1 MSRGPNARFGAIIAD
16 DEPELARY
24 LRERLEAQWPELEI
38 RGIAANG
45 PEAKAMIADEEPD
58 IAFLDI
64 RMPGLSGLDVAK
76 DLDGVHVVFVTAYDQ
91 YALEAFDRAAVDY
104 LLKPVDDERLAA
116 TIARLKSRLD
126 VAAPA
131 AHATPDL
138 VAAIAMLREHLPG
151 LANGGGPTGR
161 LAWIR
166 AAVGAQVKLIPVE
179 DVCYFEANDK
189 YTSVFTAE
197 AEALIRT
204 PLRELLAQLDPDRF
218 WQVHRGTI
226 VNLGHVATTTRDLA
240 GRIRLKL
247 KSRPDVIAV
256 SRAYAH
262 RFRQM

>member
-1 MSRGPNARFGAIIAD
+1 MPSAIIAD

-24 LRERLEAQWPELEI
+24 LRERVAAHWPELEI

-45 PEAKAMIADEEPD
+45 PEAKAMIAREEPD

-76 DLDGVHVVFVTAYDQ
+76 DLERIHVVFVTAYDQ

-104 LLKPVDDERLAA
+104 LLKPVDDGRLAA
-116 TIARLKSRLD
+116 TVLRLKARLGS
-126 VAAPA
+126 AAA
-131 AHATPDL
+131 ADGLAPDIA
-138 VAAIAMLREHLPG
+138 AAIAMLHAHLPG
-151 LANGGGPTGR
+151 IAGAAATSGR
-161 LAWIR
+161 LSWIR
-166 AAVGAQVKLIPVE
+166 AAVGQQVKLIPVE
-179 DVCYFEANDK
+179 EVCYFEAGDK
-189 YTSVFTAE
+189 YTSVFTAD

-218 WQVHRGTI
+218 WQIHRGTV
-226 VNLGHVATTTRDLA
+226 VNLAHVAATTRDLA

-247 KSRPDVIAV
+247 KSRPEMLPV
-256 SRAYAH
+256 SRAYTH